1 MLGAFIGGFL
11 GLLVADDARMRE
23 LLRSPELH
31 GVQLPMVSLYCE
43 AGLAFILA
51 IVLGFL
57 GRRAVRPRT

>member
-1 MLGAFIGGFL
+1 
-11 GLLVADDARMRE
+11 MRE

-43 AGLAFILA
+43 AGLAFVLA

-57 GRRAVRPRT
+57 GKRPAPSRTAG